1 MPVEKAQARGRF
13 VFSVK
18 IQREEAPLV
27 ELPIHC
33 RPDSERLLRA
43 HNAWV
48 AEWDASAQQEEAP
61 DFDALVK
68 EAFNLYAR
76 GMLPI
81 QVRWRL
87 AEAHS
92 SLPARTLARAQR
104 HAEKALCAAE
114 SAPPELRRAMV
125 AAARQEVVQGAMAA
139 GDWGAALRGLDRA
152 GEIAGE
158 LRESAGLSEEDL
170 VLTVQVE
177 APAEL
182 PGSDS
187 HPVAAENEADFT
199 PETVETED

>member
-1 MPVEKAQARGRF
+1 M
-13 VFSVK
+13 
-18 IQREEAPLV
+18 
-27 ELPIHC
+27 ELPLHC

-48 AEWDASAQQEEAP
+48 ADWDASAQEIEEP

-68 EAFNLYAR
+68 EAFDLYAY
-76 GMLPI
+76 GLLPI
-81 QVRWRL
+81 EVRWKL

-104 HAEKALCAAE
+104 HAERALCAAE

-125 AAARQEVVQGAMAA
+125 SAARQRVIQGAIQA
-139 GDWGAALRGLDRA
+139 GDWAAALRGLDRA

-158 LRESAGLSEEDL
+158 LRESAGLAEEDL

-177 APAEL
+177 EPAPEL

-187 HPVAAENEADFT
+187 QPVA
-199 PETVETED
+199 PETPFNLALETAETDD